1 MHWHTL
7 TGGGLLLLACLAS
20 CVALPPRQVSQ
31 IGASSIAWVRK
42 GSSGPVV
49 VFQSGLG
56 DGLSPW
62 ASVIARL
69 PPTVSAF
76 AYDRPGYGASVPA
89 PTGARDACTIARE
102 LRELLKS
109 AGLKPPYLLVGHSLG
124 GLYQYV
130 FARLYREDVAGLLL
144 LDPTHPDH
152 WTAMQMRAP
161 EVAAVITGLRAT
173 AFSAAMQ
180 AEFDGQAKCLRG
192 LWKSAPPAPI
202 SILMRTRY
210 DVMEPPA
217 FRELTRD
224 LDRDWLSL
232 VPGATSRAVQ
242 GAGHYI
248 QRDRPD
254 VVVAAILALL
264 HASEPVASGARAS
277 ASLSGH
283 RALSASSLRGVY
295 PGRLT
300 EHSAG
305 STCRRRQ
312 R

>member
-1 MHWHTL
+1 MARCPFDDTGRRLGL
-7 TGGGLLLLACLAS
+7 TGGGLLLLVCLAS

-31 IGASSIAWVRK
+31 IGASRIAWARK

-89 PTGARDACTIARE
+89 PTGARDACTIASE

-144 LDPTHPDH
+144 LDPTH
-152 WTAMQMRAP
+152 
-161 EVAAVITGLRAT
+161 
-173 AFSAAMQ
+173 
-180 AEFDGQAKCLRG
+180 
-192 LWKSAPPAPI
+192 
-202 SILMRTRY
+202 
-210 DVMEPPA
+210 
-217 FRELTRD
+217 
-224 LDRDWLSL
+224 RDWLSL
-232 VPGATSRAVQ
+232 VPWATSRAVQ
-242 GAGHYI
+242 VTGHYI

-295 PGRLT
+295 PDRLT

-305 STCRRRQ
+305 SSYRRRQ